1 MAGPELDKS
10 SAAYR
15 QIQALISA
23 AHRTVGAGTP
33 WWNGTIK
40 RLGRMDTGRSRTDL
54 DGTILLHRNV
64 IKELGQAV
72 GRTPQEARNAA
83 YDVVSEALRTAGPH
97 DLSPR
102 PGNALDKS
110 LPANPGKLDRALAA
124 ERAAQL
130 TESVMAAA
138 GMSEAYLAS
147 PIERTDAG
155 RGLPADRAWSARFA
169 ADPELAL
176 PRAGVR
182 GLVDR
187 LAEARDEPLEQAR
200 AHVYDELIRS
210 PKANRWIT
218 AINSVAEAR
227 RPGLHATMEAMDWE
241 PDQEDAY
248 YAAGRQ
254 WARINAT
261 EPLIPARTGARRSG
275 ARRSGA
281 DASAGEQ
288 AAYQVGR
295 DTGGVLVLAAD
306 AAVRSVPGGPEPE
319 PRPVEA
325 ASPPHEVTP
334 AELLAAQTP
343 PATNPS
349 GAAPT
354 ASTYTAAAPDPGKTQ
369 AR

>member
-1 MAGPELDKS
+1 MAGPELDRS
-10 SAAYR
+10 SPAYR
-15 QIQALISA
+15 QIDALISA
-23 AHRTVGAGTP
+23 AHRTVGARTP

-40 RLGRMDTGRSRTDL
+40 QLGRLDAGRSRTDL

-64 IKELGQAV
+64 IKELGEAV
-72 GRTPQEARNAA
+72 GRTPQKTRNAA
-83 YDVVSEALRTAGPH
+83 YDVVYEALRTAGPH

-110 LPANPGKLDRALAA
+110 LPANQRKLDQALAA

-130 TESVMAAA
+130 TESVMATA
-138 GMSEAYLAS
+138 GMPEAYLAT

-155 RGLPADRAWSARFA
+155 RGLPADQAGSGRFA
-169 ADPELAL
+169 ADPELAT

-187 LAEARDEPLEQAR
+187 LAEARDEPVEQAR

-210 PKANRWIT
+210 PKPNRWIT
-218 AINSVAEAR
+218 AISSAAEAQ

-241 PDQEDAY
+241 PDQEHAH

-254 WARINAT
+254 WARINST
-261 EPLIPARTGARRSG
+261 EPIIPARSGAARSG
-275 ARRSGA
+275 ATRSGA
-281 DASAGEQ
+281 EQ
-288 AAYQVGR
+288 AAYQIGR
-295 DTGGVLVLAAD
+295 DTGGVLVQAAN
-306 AAVRSVPGGPEPE
+306 AAVRSVPGDPE

-325 ASPPHEVTP
+325 ASPPREVTP

-343 PATNPS
+343 PGANPS

-354 ASTYTAAAPDPGKTQ
+354 ASTHTASAPDPAKSQ